1 MKKAVAMFLALALM
15 AASLTACGN
24 DNKGSNEGSGTNQ
37 DGTEADN
44 SGTDKEDAGDSE
56 GNAKADGGAAGGE
69 TFNIGGI
76 GPITGGTSIY
86 GLAVRNGA
94 QIAVDEINEAGG
106 INGVQIAY
114 NFQDDESDAEKA
126 VNAYNTLKDWGMQ
139 VLMGTV
145 TSTPC
150 VAVADK
156 TAADSM
162 LQITPSGSSTD
173 CIKNDNVFQV
183 CFTDP
188 NQGLESAKYVG
199 SSGLAEK
206 VAVIYDSSDTY
217 SSGIAEAFI
226 AESANQ
232 PFEVVV
238 SEQFTSDSK
247 TDFTVQLQKAKDAG
261 ADMVFLPIYYQEAS
275 LIIQQADKMGYD
287 PTFCGGDG
295 LDGLLGVENF
305 DTALA
310 EGVILLTPFIADAE
324 DEKTKNFVSTFQE
337 RYGDIPNQFAA
348 DAYDAIYIIKAAMEK
363 AGVTPDMSPADMG
376 AALKAAMTE
385 ISVDG
390 LTGEGM
396 TWEAGGTVNKTPHA
410 VKIVDG
416 AYQAM

>member
-1 MKKAVAMFLALALM
+1 MKKAVSLFLALALM
-15 AASLTACGN
+15 VASLAGCGSK
-24 DNKGSNEGSGTNQ
+24 DNGSANSNEAGSSA
-37 DGTEADN
+37 EA
-44 SGTDKEDAGDSE
+44 T
-56 GNAKADGGAAGGE
+56 GE
-69 TFNIGGI
+69 TVFKIGGI
-76 GPITGGTSIY
+76 GPLTGGASIY
-86 GLAVRNGA
+86 GIAVRNGA
-94 QIAVDEINEAGG
+94 QIAVDEINAAGG

-114 NFQDDESDAEKA
+114 DFQDDEHDPEKA

-139 VLMGTV
+139 ILMGAV

-156 TAADSM
+156 SAADGM

-188 NQGLESAKYVG
+188 NQGIKSAQYIG
-199 SSGLAEK
+199 EAGLAQK

-217 SSGIAEAFI
+217 SSGIAEAFV

-232 PFEVVV
+232 AFEVVA
-238 SEQFTSDSK
+238 SEAFTQDSK
-247 TDFTVQLQKAKDAG
+247 TDFTVQLQKAKEAG
-261 ADMVFLPIYYQEAS
+261 ADMVFLPIYYQEAA
-275 LIIQQADKMGYD
+275 LIIQQAEKMGYA

-305 DTALA
+305 DVALA

-324 DEKTKNFVSTFQE
+324 DEMTKNFVATYQE
-337 RYGDIPNQFAA
+337 TYGEIPNQFAA
-348 DAYDAIYIIKAAMEK
+348 DAYDAIYIIKAAIEE
-363 AGVTPDMSPADMG
+363 AGVTADMSATDMG
-376 AALKAAMTE
+376 AALKEAMTK
-385 ISVDG
+385 ITVTG

-396 TWEAGGTVNKTPHA
+396 TWEAGGTVTKTPHA

>member
-1 MKKAVAMFLALALM
+1 
-15 AASLTACGN
+15 
-24 DNKGSNEGSGTNQ
+24 
-37 DGTEADN
+37 
-44 SGTDKEDAGDSE
+44 
-56 GNAKADGGAAGGE
+56 
-69 TFNIGGI
+69 
-76 GPITGGTSIY
+76 
-86 GLAVRNGA
+86 
-94 QIAVDEINEAGG
+94 
-106 INGVQIAY
+106 
-114 NFQDDESDAEKA
+114 
-126 VNAYNTLKDWGMQ
+126 MQ

-156 TAADSM
+156 TAADGM

-199 SSGLAEK
+199 TAGLAEK

-376 AALKAAMTE
+376 EALKAAMTE

>member
-1 MKKAVAMFLALALM
+1 MKKAVSLFLALALM
-15 AASLTACGN
+15 VASLTGCGS
-24 DNKGSNEGSGTNQ
+24 DNGGSADSNGAQNSEEAGAAEG
-37 DGTEADN
+37 
-44 SGTDKEDAGDSE
+44 
-56 GNAKADGGAAGGE
+56 ADGEVFKIGA
-69 TFNIGGI
+69 I
-76 GPITGGTSIY
+76 GPTTGGASIY
-86 GLAVRNGA
+86 GLAVKNGA
-94 QIAVDEINEAGG
+94 QIAVDEINAAGG
-106 INGVQIAY
+106 INGVQIAFD
-114 NFQDDESDAEKA
+114 FQDDEHDAEKA

-156 TAADSM
+156 TAADGM
-162 LQITPSGSSTD
+162 FQITPSGSSTD

-188 NQGLESAKYVG
+188 NQGIESAKYIG
-199 SSGLAEK
+199 SAGLAEK

-217 SSGIAEAFI
+217 SSGIAEAFV

-238 SEQFTSDSK
+238 SEAFTADSK
-247 TDFTVQLQKAKDAG
+247 TDFTVQLQKAKEAG

-287 PTFCGGDG
+287 PVFCGGDG

-305 DTALA
+305 DVSLA

-324 DEKTKNFVSTFQE
+324 DERTQNFVSQYQE
-337 RYGDIPNQFAA
+337 QCGEIPNQFAA
-348 DAYDAIYIIKAAMEK
+348 DAYDAIYIIKAAMEE
-363 AGVTPDMSPADMG
+363 AGVTPDMSAADIG
-376 AALKAAMTE
+376 TALKEAITK

-390 LTGEGM
+390 LTGTGM